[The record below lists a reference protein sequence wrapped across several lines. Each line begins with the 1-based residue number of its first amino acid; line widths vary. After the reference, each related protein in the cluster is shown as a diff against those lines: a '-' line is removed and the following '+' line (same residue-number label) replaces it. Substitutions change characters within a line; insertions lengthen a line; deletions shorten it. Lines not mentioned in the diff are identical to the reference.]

1 MDNHEKPHVYDGI
14 VEQNNPMPRWW
25 TILFCLC
32 VGFSFLYWIHYE
44 IGGGPSLAAE
54 YKTALDTY
62 NAEVAKN
69 APAGGSDTE
78 DSLMAVMN
86 GEDAIHAGRSL
97 FKEKCAMCHGEN
109 LEGKIGPNLTDNFWT
124 TGDGSRMAIVHTIQK
139 GSPAKGMPAWETML
153 KPEEI
158 KAVAAYVYS
167 KIGSQPANPKAAEG
181 TEVKR

>member
-1 MDNHEKPHVYDGI
+1 MDHFEKPHVYDGI

-44 IGGGPSLAAE
+44 FGGGPSLATE
-54 YKTALDTY
+54 YKVALENY

-69 APAGGSDTE
+69 APPSGNETE
-78 DSLMAVMN
+78 ESLMAVMSS
-86 GEDAIHAGRSL
+86 EAFIHSGGTI

-124 TGDGSRMAIVHTIQK
+124 TGDGSRVAVIHTIQK
-139 GSPAKGMPAWETML
+139 GSPAKGMPGWETIL
-153 KPEEI
+153 KSDEI

-167 KIGSQPANPKAAEG
+167 KIGSNPAQAKAPEG